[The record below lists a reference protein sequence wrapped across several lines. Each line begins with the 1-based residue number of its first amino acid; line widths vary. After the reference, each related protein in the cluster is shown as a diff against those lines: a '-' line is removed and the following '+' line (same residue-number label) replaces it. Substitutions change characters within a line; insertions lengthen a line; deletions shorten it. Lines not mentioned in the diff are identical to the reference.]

1 MNFVYL
7 PWILFSLGLLQ
18 CSSKLCTGG
27 LRIALRMLLVFS
39 LDPTY
44 AALACPAM
52 LLLHSLLLPPPPP
65 PPRGSVEGSM
75 WVVHSQVLV
84 AAGLFLEVDRAV
96 TLKVG

>member
-7 PWILFSLGLLQ
+7 PWILFSPGLPQ
-18 CSSKLCTGG
+18 CGSKLCTGG

-44 AALACPAM
+44 AALTCPAM
-52 LLLHSLLLPPPPP
+52 LLLHLLPPPPP
-65 PPRGSVEGSM
+65 PPPRRSVEGSL